1 MYYNHQVSLSSSGV
15 TTNMHLPT
23 NTGKVLFL
31 VSLLSLFSSIPVHA
45 DSPVW
50 QVERNGNL
58 TFIGGTFHVLTE
70 ADYPLPAG
78 FDKAYQQSALVI
90 FETDIEKLESPEFQQ
105 AMLRELSYSDGR
117 NLQQVLHPETYLAL
131 GDYFAARGIPI
142 ASVVNYKPGLVATL
156 MMVIELQRLGLDGEG
171 VDTYFSTKTTRDQK
185 QRGQLE
191 SVDDQIQFIANMGI
205 GREDEL
211 LAFNLEDLEKLPG
224 MWKSMKDSWRNGDMP
239 KLYQETGI
247 SLKNDFPE
255 IYQSLLVERN
265 DAWMPQIEALLKTTE
280 VEFVL
285 VGALHL
291 AGEDGLLSRLAA
303 RGYKVRQLP

>member
-1 MYYNHQVSLSSSGV
+1 
-15 TTNMHLPT
+15 
-23 NTGKVLFL
+23 
-31 VSLLSLFSSIPVHA
+31 
-45 DSPVW
+45 
-50 QVERNGNL
+50 
-58 TFIGGTFHVLTE
+58 
-70 ADYPLPAG
+70 
-78 FDKAYQQSALVI
+78 
-90 FETDIEKLESPEFQQ
+90 
-105 AMLRELSYSDGR
+105 
-117 NLQQVLHPETYLAL
+117 
-131 GDYFAARGIPI
+131 
-142 ASVVNYKPGLVATL
+142 
-156 MMVIELQRLGLDGEG
+156 
-171 VDTYFSTKTTRDQK
+171 
-185 QRGQLE
+185 
-191 SVDDQIQFIANMGI
+191 VDDQIQFIANMGI

-265 DAWMPQIEALLKTTE
+265 DAWMPQIEALLKTTQ

>member
-1 MYYNHQVSLSSSGV
+1 
-15 TTNMHLPT
+15 MHLPT

-31 VSLLSLFSSIPVHA
+31 VSLLSLFISIPVHA

-50 QVERNGNL
+50 QVERNGNI

-70 ADYPLPAG
+70 SDYPLPTA
-78 FDKAYQQSALVI
+78 FEKAYQQSALVV

-131 GDYFAARGIPI
+131 SDYFAARGIPI
-142 ASVVNYKPGLVATL
+142 DSVVNYKPGLVATL
-156 MMVIELQRLGLDGEG
+156 MTVIELQRLGLDGEG
-171 VDTYFSTKTTRDQK
+171 VDTYFSAKTAMDQK

-191 SVDDQIQFIANMGI
+191 TVDAQIQFIANMGA

-211 LAFNLEDLEKLPG
+211 LAFNMADLERLPG
-224 MWKSMKDSWRNGDMP
+224 LWKSMKDSWRSGDMP
-239 KLYQETGI
+239 RLYQDTGI
-247 SLKNDFPE
+247 PLKNDFPE

-265 DAWMPQIEALLKTTE
+265 DAWMPQIEAMLNTKE

-291 AGEDGLLSRLAA
+291 AGEDGLLARLTA
-303 RGYKVRQLP
+303 RDYKVRQLP

>member
-1 MYYNHQVSLSSSGV
+1 MN
-15 TTNMHLPT
+15 LPT
-23 NTGKVLFL
+23 NTRKVFP
-31 VSLLSLFSSIPVHA
+31 LLSLLLLFSSLPVNA

-50 QVERNGNL
+50 QVEKNGNL
-58 TFIGGTFHVLTE
+58 TFIGGTFHVLTA
-70 ADYPLPAG
+70 ADYPLPAA
-78 FDKAYQQSALVI
+78 FEKAYQQSSLVV

-117 NLQQVLHPETYLAL
+117 NLQQVLRPETYLAL
-131 GDYFAARGIPI
+131 SEYFSARGIPI
-142 ASVVNYKPGLVATL
+142 ASVINYKPGLVATL
-156 MMVIELQRLGLDGEG
+156 MTVIELQRLGLVGEG
-171 VDTYFSTKTTRDQK
+171 VDTYFSAKATRDQK

-191 SVDDQIQFIANMGI
+191 TVDEQIQFIANMGA
-205 GREDEL
+205 GNEDEL
-211 LAFNLEDLEKLPG
+211 LAFNMADLEKLPAL
-224 MWKSMKDSWRNGDMP
+224 WQSMKDSWRSGDMP
-239 KLYQETGI
+239 RLYQDTGI

-265 DAWMPQIEALLKTTE
+265 DAWMPQIEAMLNTKE

-291 AGEDGLLSRLAA
+291 AGEDGLLSRLTA